1 MGKTIY
7 QLLNDVETDFS
18 EYENAELT
26 SGEKDH
32 FKTKILMEVKN
43 MKAEEKKR
51 NRKNWKKAV
60 GVAAAFSV
68 VAGAAGIAANPVFA
82 KQIFNNVFG
91 TLIDSSDDGY
101 IGEKEL
107 YTKIGGRAKS
117 VREEV
122 DKYNNSGDYVTTV
135 ENNGVAL
142 SVSDV
147 YCDGGVLHY
156 TFVVRTNNEEL
167 NKAKDILLY
176 RQDNRE
182 VNKPIIEKNDGS
194 KVPVQGMSCGW
205 LRKSEDGS
213 FVGME
218 SVDLYD
224 YNGSYSEKLKSGE
237 DRNIVVNYKVNAV
250 TGITSEYTNEEGKH
264 DETVCVDGEWNLKF
278 PVTVEDSSET
288 IEINKEENGIM
299 IKNIIRSKTFLIV
312 KVDYSGHATKPP
324 FNYEGC
330 PVVNIK
336 DSEGNYLECM
346 GGGGGGSELFT
357 VQDRFLYDGQKD
369 LVIEVGDYISET
381 ESTVHIADIPVTL
394 P

>member
-18 EYENAELT
+18 EYENTELT
-26 SGEKDH
+26 SDEKDH
-32 FKTKILMEVKN
+32 FKTKILAEVKN
-43 MKAEEKKR
+43 MKADEKKR
-51 NRKNWKKAV
+51 NRKNWKKAA
-60 GVAAAFSV
+60 GMAAAFAV
-68 VAGAAGIAANPVFA
+68 LAGTAGIAANPVLA

-107 YTKIGGRAKS
+107 YTKVGGYAKS
-117 VREEV
+117 AREEV
-122 DKYNNSGDYVTTV
+122 DKYKDSGDFVTTV

-147 YCDGGVLHY
+147 YCDGGILHY

-167 NKAKDILLY
+167 NKAKDLLLY
-176 RQDNRE
+176 RQDDSEINE
-182 VNKPIIEKNDGS
+182 PFIEKNDGS
-194 KVPVQGMSCGW
+194 KVPVRGMTCGW

-224 YNGSYSEKLKSGE
+224 YNGSYSEKLEPGE
-237 DRNIVVNYKVNAV
+237 DRNIVVNYKVKAV
-250 TGITSEYTNEEGKH
+250 TGITSEQVNAQGRHEE
-264 DETVCVDGEWNLKF
+264 TACVDGEWNLKF
-278 PVTVEDSSET
+278 PVTVEDTSET

-299 IKNIIRSKTFLIV
+299 VKNIIRTKTFLIV
-312 KVDYSGHATKPP
+312 KVDYSGYATKPP
-324 FNYEGC
+324 FDYDGC
-330 PVVNIK
+330 PVINIK
-336 DSEGNYLECM
+336 DSEGNYLEFM

-357 VQDRFLYDGQKD
+357 IQDRFLYDGQKD
-369 LVIEVGDYISET
+369 LVIEVEDYISET
-381 ESTVHIADIPVTL
+381 DSNVHIADIPVTL